1 MPEPLRH
8 PDFAF
13 RDGRLWVT
21 DALHMLQQLHP
32 DHSCP
37 PLASLQAVARLHDRA
52 VAEFNRPPKLRQTN
66 PTLPFPPP
74 PLPGTASIVPLTTAK
89 DLKEQ
94 GRRQSNCVGS
104 YEAAVR
110 SGACYIYRVLRPE
123 SATLSITN
131 SAYGWHIHALLGH
144 ANRRVKPATLLHVQ
158 KWIQSAAAEA
168 NRPKTEQPPDKQSV

>member
-1 MPEPLRH
+1 MFMPEPLRH

-32 DHSCP
+32 DHACP

-66 PTLPFPPP
+66 PTKPFPPP
-74 PLPGTASIVPLTTAK
+74 PLSGTASIVPLTTPK
-89 DLKEQ
+89 DLKEE
-94 GRRQSNCVGS
+94 GRQQNNCVGS

-110 SGACYIYRVLRPE
+110 CGAYYIYRVRRPE
-123 SATLSITN
+123 RATLSITN
-131 SAYGWHIHALLGH
+131 SAYGWHIHALLAH
-144 ANRRVKPATLLHVQ
+144 ANRKVKPATVLHVQ
-158 KWIQSAAAEA
+158 KWLQSATVEA
-168 NRPKTEQPPDKQSV
+168 NRPK